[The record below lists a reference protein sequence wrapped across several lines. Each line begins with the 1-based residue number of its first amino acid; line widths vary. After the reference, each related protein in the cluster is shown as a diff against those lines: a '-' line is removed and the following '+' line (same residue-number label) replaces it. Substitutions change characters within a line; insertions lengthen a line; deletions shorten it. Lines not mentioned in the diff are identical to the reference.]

1 MAQQSYASFTCKMPI
16 NYFYNNNCRW
26 GTWMST
32 TSTST
37 HIHSHT
43 HTHTYLRIECANTS
57 NNHNR
62 MIQRIQFIVRLVIR
76 LKYVRMYICRH
87 VHIHIHTYNI
97 SKNTV
102 MFDLLVLRYMY
113 VSMCISRCGRLCWE
127 CKSRENWEYLKNV
140 IHLDRQGMYICLIP
154 LDHP

>member
-1 MAQQSYASFTCKMPI
+1 MLLLPAKCRSIISITTIAGEVHEWAQPLLALIFI
-16 NYFYNNNCRW
+16 
-26 GTWMST
+26 
-32 TSTST
+32 
-37 HIHSHT
+37 HT

-76 LKYVRMYICRH
+76 LKYIRMYICRH
-87 VHIHIHTYNI
+87 VHKHTHIHIQYFKKHSHVWFACITLY
-97 SKNTV
+97 V
-102 MFDLLVLRYMY
+102 CMY
-113 VSMCISRCGRLCWE
+113 VGVHTCISRCGRLCWE
-127 CKSRENWEYLKNV
+127 CESLENWEYLKNV